1 MFVRPAWL
9 TPTRTYLTQVGFASM
24 AYALAA
30 TLQIVYQVQ
39 VVGLTPIQLVL
50 VGTVLEATVFFS
62 EIPTGIV
69 ADQYSRRLSIIIGA
83 VLSGLGFMIQGFIPT
98 FAAALV
104 CSVVWGIGF
113 AFISGAGQAWL
124 VDEIGRENALPA
136 LTRARQLDMVVT
148 IVGILIAGTLGVFY
162 LGLPLIIAGAVFLL
176 LAVFLTL
183 FMTENGWS
191 PTPREERET
200 FADMGRQLVTGVR
213 AIRNNRVVLTLVAVA
228 LFVGLSSEAFDRLWT
243 DRILTDFNLPPI
255 FGVDP
260 DVAWFTGIALV
271 GTLFSLI
278 ISLTVNRVSKRA
290 MNDRHP
296 NRLLG
301 GLMGVQVLGILCM
314 GVSPW
319 LGLALGGMW
328 LRDAARDLAYPVQTA
343 WMNRHLETNA
353 RATVMSMSSQ
363 VDAFGQVAGG
373 PSLGA
378 VGSRWGLTAAIAG
391 SAAVLTPAI
400 LLFLRLRPPTRK
412 ENKAVED
419 EAAAEGET
427 PAVEGESPAAEPGR
441 TDA

>member
-1 MFVRPAWL
+1 MRLRPAWL
-9 TPTRTYLTQVGFASM
+9 SPTRTYLIHVGFSSM

-30 TLQIVYQVQ
+30 TLQIVYQVK
-39 VVGLTPIQLVL
+39 VVGLSPIQLVL
-50 VGTVLEATVFFS
+50 VGTVLEATVFLC

-83 VLSGLGFMIQGFIPT
+83 LLSGFGFMIQGFIPT
-98 FAAALV
+98 FTAAVA

-124 VDEIGRENALPA
+124 IDEIGRENALPT

-148 IVGILIAGTLGVFY
+148 IVGTLVAAALGLLY
-162 LGLPLIIAGAVFLL
+162 LGLPLIMAGASFLL
-176 LAVFLTL
+176 LALFLAL
-183 FMTENGWS
+183 FMTEKGWS
-191 PTPREERET
+191 PTPAEERET
-200 FADMGRQLVTGVR
+200 FGDLGRQLVVGFT
-213 AIRNNRVVLTLVAVA
+213 AIRNSRVVMTLVAVA

-243 DRILTDFNLPPI
+243 DRILTDFTLPPV
-255 FGVDP
+255 FGLDP
-260 DVAWFTGIALV
+260 DVMWFTAFALV
-271 GTLFSLI
+271 GTLISLV
-278 ISLTVNRVSKRA
+278 ISLTVNRFSKRA
-290 MNDRHP
+290 MNEDHP

-301 GLMGVQVLGILCM
+301 GLMGVQVLGVLAM

-319 LGLALGGMW
+319 IGPALGGMW

-373 PSLGA
+373 PALGA

-391 SAAVLTPAI
+391 SAVVLAPAVF
-400 LLFLRLRPPTRK
+400 LFLRLRPPTQEEVVATER
-412 ENKAVED
+412 AVASSEQ
-419 EAAAEGET
+419 EHG
-427 PAVEGESPAAEPGR
+427 
-441 TDA
+441 DA

>member
-1 MFVRPAWL
+1 MFMRPARL
-9 TPTRTYLTQVGFASM
+9 TPTRTYLVHTGFASL

-39 VVGLTPIQLVL
+39 VVGLNPIQLVL
-50 VGTVLEATVFFS
+50 VGTALEATVFLS

-83 VLSGLGFMIQGFIPT
+83 VLSGLGFMIQGLIPT
-98 FAAALV
+98 FAAALA

-113 AFISGAGQAWL
+113 AFISGAAQAWL
-124 VDEIGRENALPA
+124 VDEVGRENALPA

-148 IVGILIAGTLGVFY
+148 IAGILLAGGLGVFY
-162 LGLPLIIAGAVFLL
+162 LGLPLIIAGGVFLL

-191 PTPREERET
+191 PTPREDRET
-200 FADMGRQLVTGVR
+200 FADLGRQLVTGVR

-243 DRILTDFNLPPI
+243 DRILTDFDLPPI
-255 FGVDP
+255 LGLDP
-260 DVAWFTGIALV
+260 DVAWFTGIALA
-271 GTLFSLI
+271 GTLISLVV
-278 ISLTVNRVSKRA
+278 SLTVNRVSKQA
-290 MNDRHP
+290 MGNGHP

-301 GLMGVQVLGILCM
+301 GLMAVQVAGILCM

-343 WMNRHLETNA
+343 WMNRHLKTEA

-378 VGSRWGLTAAIAG
+378 VGSRWGLTAAIAA
-391 SAAVLTPAI
+391 SAAVLAPAV
-400 LLFLRLRPPTRK
+400 LLFLRLRPQSGTGD
-412 ENKAVED
+412 AG
-419 EAAAEGET
+419 AE
-427 PAVEGESPAAEPGR
+427 PAAVTAEAGER
-441 TDA
+441 S